1 MRLKGVNKMAEKTA
15 KGLVEYCIAQLG
27 RPYWYGTYG
36 QIADRE
42 LYEAKKKQYYK
53 YYCWANDY
61 EEQFGQK
68 VHDCTGLTEGYLMS
82 ATPNSAPKYKSDY
95 DFSANG
101 LYRACEEKGT
111 IDTIPEIPGVCVFY
125 DGHTGVY
132 IGNGN
137 VIEARGHA
145 YGVIMTKLADRPW
158 ENWGKHPYIDYG
170 DEPAEEEP
178 KIKTVDIDMPV
189 LKKGMKNIEAVKTL
203 QRLLKQLGYKGKDN
217 KVLTIDGSF
226 GGNTDFAVRW
236 FQDDENLDVDGS
248 VGRDTWTALLIK

>member
-1 MRLKGVNKMAEKTA
+1 MAEKTA
-15 KGLVEYCIAQLG
+15 KGLVDYCLAQLG

-36 QIADRE
+36 QIATKE
-42 LYEAKKKQYYK
+42 LYEEKKKRYWK

-82 ATPNSAPKYKSDY
+82 ASPNSAPKYKSEY

-101 LYRACEEKGT
+101 LLKACEEKGD
-111 IDTIPEIPGVCVFY
+111 IKDIPEIPGVLVFY

-132 IGNGN
+132 IGNGK

-145 YGVIMTKLADRPW
+145 YGVITTLLKDRPW
-158 ENWGKHPYIDYG
+158 THWGKHPYIDYG
-170 DEPAEEEP
+170 DSEKEEKEE
-178 KIKTVDIDMPV
+178 IKTVDIDMPV
-189 LKKGMKNIEAVKTL
+189 LRKGMKNIEAIKTL

-217 KVLTIDGSF
+217 KILSIDGSF
-226 GGNTDFAVRW
+226 GGNTEFAVRW
-236 FQDDENLDVDGS
+236 FQGDEGLEIDGV
-248 VGRDTWTALLIK
+248 VGRDSWTALLIK